1 VQRLQLDKKT
11 VAAGGGQFE
20 SDQFSITMNLNDNLS
35 ISYADADDTYDAQA
49 GASAASTTGDS
60 VADVTMSM
68 KSIQAAYSMGSMSI
82 KMYRQST
89 DNPGYDSGG
98 ASNESTEIALGL
110 SF

>member
-1 VQRLQLDKKT
+1 
-11 VAAGGGQFE
+11 
-20 SDQFSITMNLNDNLS
+20 
-35 ISYADADDTYDAQA
+35 
-49 GASAASTTGDS
+49 
-60 VADVTMSM
+60 M

-82 KMYRQST
+82 KMYRQTT